1 MIFKN
6 LFKNKELE
14 KEVRKLKN
22 KIDDISNAI
31 GIQGEEGKRYN
42 PFGLLGM
49 GYNEY
54 INCELKDKINT
65 LYKHFKLQYINK
77 ECKTNIV
84 RKINKSKK

>member
-31 GIQGEEGKRYN
+31 GIQGEEENQN
-42 PFGLLGM
+42 PFCFSGM

-65 LYKHFKLQYINK
+65 LYKHLKLQYINK